1 LIPYLLEYQHY
12 DNRDQDV
19 IDRKSKDHVEEPK
32 ILDNYLDII
41 RNRKYIL
48 LDLVLVDL
56 DNNHL
61 DVDQASLSSNLK
73 IQVRLRRRRKIQ
85 LDQ

>member
-1 LIPYLLEYQHY
+1 LEYQHY

-61 DVDQASLSSNLK
+61 DVDQA
-73 IQVRLRRRRKIQ
+73 
-85 LDQ
+85 